1 MADETTDALPDPL
14 QAPLT
19 VCVDVAHA
27 ECWLTVAPVRALAD
41 SLEVDVDWLPFP
53 TPLPRPPQTPPG
65 APESRGVRHRRLRAR
80 YREMDLERYAAA
92 QGLTLRASAPPF
104 DSTLASLGLLWLRER
119 APERRA
125 AYLHAVCAAYWS
137 GRSTVEHRDA
147 VQQGFDAAGID
158 AAGFA
163 EFAAGSGPGR
173 LARLRE
179 ALVAAGVFT
188 VPTLLVEG
196 EPFVGRA
203 HLPMVRWLL
212 TGRTGPPPI

>member
-1 MADETTDALPDPL
+1 MTDETTNAALDTL
-14 QAPLT
+14 RAPLT

-27 ECWLTVAPVRALAD
+27 ECWLTVAPVQALAD
-41 SLEVDVDWLPFP
+41 SLRIDVDWVPFP
-53 TPLPRPPQTPPG
+53 TPLPRLPQTPPG
-65 APESRGVRHRRLRAR
+65 APESRGVRHRRIRAR

-92 QGLTLRASAPPF
+92 QGLMLRASAAPF

-125 AYLHAVCAAYWS
+125 AYLHEVCRAHWSAATS
-137 GRSTVEHRDA
+137 VEPREA
-147 VQQGFDAAGID
+147 VQRGFDAVGIE
-158 AAGFA
+158 AVGFS
-163 EFAAGSGPGR
+163 EFVAGPGPER

-196 EPFVGRA
+196 EAYVGRA